1 MVAQYL
7 ISASHKEISVPQYEL
22 NLRDY
27 LRIFRKRKGLIIF
40 TFLIVTSGSLL
51 LTPKVTPTYKSSAT
65 IKIEE
70 RKTIAGL
77 LTEWIVYNPGDVMQ
91 SESKFI
97 TSFPVLLKVSV
108 VLKKVPLEWFIDAS
122 RSGSTGITSRAK
134 QDIPEPYMA
143 LQGRAMKIERM
154 EEINRIVDYLQDKIV
169 EPDRVDEVNQ
179 IVSSI
184 QMKLETERVA
194 DTNMIRIIATADQP
208 KTAADLANVV
218 SGVYVLENLNEKNKQ
233 ARHAR
238 EFIEDQLA
246 TLEHKLK
253 DTEVK
258 FKNFDGGSSQVRL
271 AGPIEEKLVELQFK
285 LAELLQR
292 YTEKHPQVIQLRDQ
306 IKGLESQVQG
316 FSDKQLEYT
325 GLSREVEVNRKLY
338 SMLKEKLEE
347 ARITEQ
353 QKVSDVSIVD
363 PAVSSDAPITA
374 DNSIKIIMGAFM
386 GLILGVAFA
395 FIIETFDTSIG
406 TIEDVENVIKL
417 PVLGIV
423 PPIEEELFPKRNMFR
438 RIKDRFIPH
447 VKSAAEERMVHLFA
461 HYMPQS
467 PITESFRNIHTNLK
481 LNSDRKAILVTSSG
495 PREGKSS
502 VVCNLGLV
510 MAQIGLKTLLVSTDL
525 RRPILERMFG
535 IAREP
540 GLNEVAMGTVPLDSA
555 LKNITDILLGNI
567 GLEDIRK
574 TPGIENIWIL
584 PAGHLPQN
592 PVEILESKA
601 LSELISKLKARF
613 DVIIFDTPP
622 VLPVTDASLLAPKV
636 DAVFMVYEIGRTSRE
651 GLMRAKVQLEAVN
664 AKIVGVVL
672 NHTQAQTE
680 QISAYP
686 YYKKYKY
693 YGKEETGSIGRKGP
707 VKKKV

>member
-1 MVAQYL
+1 
-7 ISASHKEISVPQYEL
+7 VPQYEL

-27 LRIFRKRKGLIIF
+27 LRIFHKRKLIIIL
-40 TFLIVTSGSLL
+40 TFIIVTLGSIFF
-51 LTPKVTPTYKSSAT
+51 TPKVTPSFKANAT

-97 TSFPVLLKVSV
+97 TSFPVLMKVGV
-108 VLKKVPLEWFIDAS
+108 VMKTVPIEWFID
-122 RSGSTGITSRAK
+122 SGRNESTEAKLKAK
-134 QDIPEPYMA
+134 QDLNDGYGSF
-143 LQGRAMKIERM
+143 QGRAMKLDRI
-154 EEINRIVDYLQDKIV
+154 EEISRVVIALQNKV
-169 EPDRVDEVNQ
+169 VSPDRVEEVNQ

-184 QMKLETERVA
+184 QSRLETERIS
-194 DTNMIRIIATADQP
+194 DTNMIRITATADKP
-208 KTAADLANVV
+208 KDAADLANVV
-218 SGVYVLENLNEKNKQ
+218 AEVYILENLNEKNKQ

-238 EFIEDQLA
+238 EFIEEQLA
-246 TLEHKLK
+246 TLENKLR
-253 DTEVK
+253 DTESRL
-258 FKNFDGGSSQVRL
+258 KNFDAGSSQVKL
-271 AGPIEEKLVELQFK
+271 SGPIEQKLVELQFK
-285 LAELLQR
+285 LAELLQK

-306 IKGLESQVQG
+306 IKGLEAQVHG
-316 FSDKQLEYT
+316 YSDKQLEYT
-325 GLSREVEVNRKLY
+325 GLAREVEVNQKLY

-353 QKVSDVSIVD
+353 QKVSDVSVVD
-363 PAVSSDAPITA
+363 PAVMPGAPIAA
-374 DNSIKIIMGAFM
+374 DTRMKIVMGALM

-395 FIIETFDTSIG
+395 FILETFDTSIG
-406 TIEDVENVIKL
+406 TIEDVENVVKL
-417 PVLGIV
+417 PVLGII
-423 PPIEEELFPKRNMFR
+423 PPIEEELDPGKHILNL
-438 RIKDRFIPH
+438 IKDRFVPR
-447 VKSAAEERMVHLFA
+447 VKSDTEERLVHLFA
-461 HYMPQS
+461 HYRPQS
-467 PITESFRNIHTNLK
+467 PITEAFRNIHTNLK
-481 LNSDRKAILVTSSG
+481 LSSERKTILVTSSG

-525 RRPILERMFG
+525 RRPILEKMFG
-535 IAREP
+535 IKREP
-540 GLNEVAMGTVPLDSA
+540 GMNEVVMGTVPLEA
-555 LKNITDILLGNI
+555 GLRNITDIMLGNI

-592 PVEILESKA
+592 PVEILDSKA
-601 LSELISKLKARF
+601 LLELIAKFKARF
-613 DVIIFDTPP
+613 DVIIFDAPP
-622 VLPVTDASLLAPKV
+622 VLPVTDASLLAPKIDGV
-636 DAVFMVYEIGRTSRE
+636 IMVYEIGRTSRE

-664 AKIVGVVL
+664 AKILGVVL

-693 YGKEETGSIGRKGP
+693 YGKEESEKKDIKAGSP
-707 VKKKV
+707 KKV